1 MKPLIGLTPI
11 VDAGRDSLWM
21 LPGYMHG
28 LEAVGGIGM
37 MLPLT
42 DDAAMLKD
50 IVDRVDGILLTGGN
64 DVVPVLY
71 GETKETFC
79 GENDPRR
86 DRMEARLIEL
96 ALQADKPVFGICR
109 GLQILN
115 VVLGGTL
122 YQDLKTQTGTE
133 ITHSMDKPYDRT
145 VHEVNILPDTPL
157 AALYGPGPLA
167 VNSRHHQG
175 IKGLA
180 PALHAQAV
188 ASDGSKLFTCR
199 NTVSYR
205 PCSGTR
211 NIVGRRR
218 KAKVC
223 CAVLW
228 TPAGDNKIGKEK
240 CMCRVKAHALFAC
253 WKIEWL
259 RERVDASIDP
269 YNRNGKYTAK
279 ITKFPVPSAGS

>member
-21 LPGYMHG
+21 LPGYMQG

-50 IVDRVDGILLTGGN
+50 SVDRVDGLLLTGGN
-64 DVVPVLY
+64 DVAPVLY

-167 VNSRHHQG
+167 VNSRHPGSGFGWVGRSCLLAG
-175 IKGLA
+175 IPFRTGR
-180 PALHAQAV
+180 AV
-188 ASDGSKLFTCR
+188 A
-199 NTVSYR
+199 
-205 PCSGTR
+205 PGTSLAGGGKPKFAAQFC
-211 NIVGRRR
+211 GRLPGII
-218 KAKVC
+218 K
-223 CAVLW
+223 
-228 TPAGDNKIGKEK
+228 
-240 CMCRVKAHALFAC
+240 
-253 WKIEWL
+253 
-259 RERVDASIDP
+259 
-269 YNRNGKYTAK
+269 
-279 ITKFPVPSAGS
+279 

>member
-21 LPGYMHG
+21 LPGYMQG

-50 IVDRVDGILLTGGN
+50 IVDRVDGLLLTGGN
-64 DVVPVLY
+64 DVAPVLY

-133 ITHSMDKPYDRT
+133 ITHSMDKP
-145 VHEVNILPDTPL
+145 
-157 AALYGPGPLA
+157 
-167 VNSRHHQG
+167 
-175 IKGLA
+175 
-180 PALHAQAV
+180 
-188 ASDGSKLFTCR
+188 
-199 NTVSYR
+199 
-205 PCSGTR
+205 
-211 NIVGRRR
+211 
-218 KAKVC
+218 
-223 CAVLW
+223 
-228 TPAGDNKIGKEK
+228 
-240 CMCRVKAHALFAC
+240 
-253 WKIEWL
+253 
-259 RERVDASIDP
+259 
-269 YNRNGKYTAK
+269 
-279 ITKFPVPSAGS
+279 

>member
-21 LPGYMHG
+21 LPGYMQG

-50 IVDRVDGILLTGGN
+50 SVDRVDGLLLTGGN
-64 DVVPVLY
+64 DVAPVLY

-157 AALYGPGPLA
+157 AALYGPGSLA
-167 VNSRHHQG
+167 GNSRHHQG

-188 ASDGSKLFTCR
+188 ASDGL
-199 NTVSYR
+199 VEAVYLPEYR
-205 PCSGTR
+205 F
-211 NIVGRRR
+211 VQ
-218 KAKVC
+218 
-223 CAVLW
+223 AVQWHPEHRWQAAESQSL
-228 TPAGDNKIGKEK
+228 
-240 CMCRVKAHALFAC
+240 
-253 WKIEWL
+253 L
-259 RERVDASIDP
+259 RSFVDAC
-269 YNRNGKYTAK
+269 RG
-279 ITKFPVPSAGS
+279 

>member
-1 MKPLIGLTPI
+1 MQNYREGRGQPMKPLIGLTPI

-21 LPGYMHG
+21 LPGYMQG

-50 IVDRVDGILLTGGN
+50 IVDRVDGLLLTGGN
-64 DVVPVLY
+64 DVAPVLY

-157 AALYGPGPLA
+157 AALYGP
-167 VNSRHHQG
+167 R
-175 IKGLA
+175 
-180 PALHAQAV
+180 
-188 ASDGSKLFTCR
+188 
-199 NTVSYR
+199 
-205 PCSGTR
+205 
-211 NIVGRRR
+211 
-218 KAKVC
+218 
-223 CAVLW
+223 
-228 TPAGDNKIGKEK
+228 
-240 CMCRVKAHALFAC
+240 
-253 WKIEWL
+253 
-259 RERVDASIDP
+259 
-269 YNRNGKYTAK
+269 
-279 ITKFPVPSAGS
+279 SAGSEQPPSSGHQGAGSGVACPGGGLGWADRSCLLAGIPFCAGRAVAPGTSLAGGGKPKFAAQFCGRLPGIIK

>member
-21 LPGYMHG
+21 LPGYMQG

-50 IVDRVDGILLTGGN
+50 IVDRVDGLLLTGGN
-64 DVVPVLY
+64 DVAPVLY

-157 AALYGPGPLA
+157 AALYGP
-167 VNSRHHQG
+167 R
-175 IKGLA
+175 
-180 PALHAQAV
+180 
-188 ASDGSKLFTCR
+188 
-199 NTVSYR
+199 
-205 PCSGTR
+205 
-211 NIVGRRR
+211 
-218 KAKVC
+218 
-223 CAVLW
+223 
-228 TPAGDNKIGKEK
+228 
-240 CMCRVKAHALFAC
+240 
-253 WKIEWL
+253 
-259 RERVDASIDP
+259 
-269 YNRNGKYTAK
+269 
-279 ITKFPVPSAGS
+279 SAGSEQPPSSGHQGAGSGVACPGGGFGWAD

>member
-21 LPGYMHG
+21 LPGYMQG

-50 IVDRVDGILLTGGN
+50 IVDRVDGLLLTGGN
-64 DVVPVLY
+64 DVAPVLY

-188 ASDGSKLFTCR
+188 GDGGVDLHRLERLLTLLVGGLILHRAHIVRAVGDLDEDDALAMAMSILRRF
-199 NTVSYR
+199 SI
-205 PCSGTR
+205 CSSSLL
-211 NIVGRRR
+211 V
-218 KAKVC
+218 
-223 CAVLW
+223 
-228 TPAGDNKIGKEK
+228 
-240 CMCRVKAHALFAC
+240 
-253 WKIEWL
+253 
-259 RERVDASIDP
+259 
-269 YNRNGKYTAK
+269 
-279 ITKFPVPSAGS
+279 

>member
-21 LPGYMHG
+21 LPGYMQG

-50 IVDRVDGILLTGGN
+50 IVDRVDGLLLTGGN
-64 DVVPVLY
+64 DVAPVLY
-71 GETKETFC
+71 GETKET
-79 GENDPRR
+79 
-86 DRMEARLIEL
+86 LL
-96 ALQADKPVFGICR
+96 GICR

-157 AALYGPGPLA
+157 AALYRPGPLA

-180 PALHAQAV
+180 PALRAQAV
-188 ASDGSKLFTCR
+188 ASDGLIEA
-199 NTVSYR
+199 VYLPEYR
-205 PCSGTR
+205 F
-211 NIVGRRR
+211 VQ
-218 KAKVC
+218 
-223 CAVLW
+223 AVQWHPEHRWQTAESQSL
-228 TPAGDNKIGKEK
+228 
-240 CMCRVKAHALFAC
+240 
-253 WKIEWL
+253 L
-259 RERVDASIDP
+259 RSFVDAC
-269 YNRNGKYTAK
+269 RG
-279 ITKFPVPSAGS
+279 

>member
-21 LPGYMHG
+21 LPGYMQG

-50 IVDRVDGILLTGGN
+50 SVA
-64 DVVPVLY
+64 PVLY

-188 ASDGSKLFTCR
+188 ASDGL
-199 NTVSYR
+199 VEAVYLPEYR
-205 PCSGTR
+205 F
-211 NIVGRRR
+211 VQ
-218 KAKVC
+218 
-223 CAVLW
+223 AVQWHPEHRWQAAESQSL
-228 TPAGDNKIGKEK
+228 
-240 CMCRVKAHALFAC
+240 
-253 WKIEWL
+253 L
-259 RERVDASIDP
+259 RSFVDAC
-269 YNRNGKYTAK
+269 RG
-279 ITKFPVPSAGS
+279 